1 MPPGRTRSGRIEAF
15 TKLTQEL
22 IVRFGRVVRNET
34 DAAAGAGHRL
44 NDAKVIGSKTVANS
58 LHILTQRGFGDSEF
72 VAEIGK
78 WNSWKGLSVSSLVRA
93 TILSKRFTLAI
104 RSPLLSDA

>member
-1 MPPGRTRSGRIEAF
+1 M
-15 TKLTQEL
+15 
-22 IVRFGRVVRNET
+22 VRNET

-78 WNSWKGLSVSSLVRA
+78 WKQLERLIRQFLGQGHDPFQTFYSSHKIPS
-93 TILSKRFTLAI
+93 TF
-104 RSPLLSDA
+104 